1 MWTLRQIIIL
11 LSLTDYFKL
20 NIKHTSYG
28 YAYPINET
36 KLQNF
41 DFFELIVSAFY
52 LNNLRMGSI

>member
-11 LSLTDYFKL
+11 LPLTDYFKL
-20 NIKHTSYG
+20 NIKHTSYE